1 MCSLRYLRDFEFAF
15 CGLGGFEPTGVLSDV
30 VASPAFIVPQ
40 TTSAVHIVDAVVV
53 VAAFVVAGFC
63 CGGCR
68 DFPNRSVATPRAEL
82 LATTAS
88 ESPGSAFMTLWDVK
102 HSESTSR

>member
-1 MCSLRYLRDFEFAF
+1 M
-15 CGLGGFEPTGVLSDV
+15 LSDV

-40 TTSAVHIVDAVVV
+40 TTSAIDKFCIARIVVRIVDAVVV

-68 DFPNRSVATPRAEL
+68 DFPNRSVATRRAEL

-88 ESPGSAFMTLWDVK
+88 ESPGSAFVTLWDVK
-102 HSESTSR
+102 HSGSTSR